1 MNYQKKPLSILE
13 QIDKLQRRGLI
24 VEDVGMAYN
33 YLSNI
38 SYYRL
43 RAYTY
48 PFQNNID
55 EFADH
60 VFVRRDIHFMDIID
74 LYCFDRRLRNIMF
87 NAIEKIEIAVRA
99 KIVQVYSE
107 STNDSHWFLNQELYK
122 DKMVKGKDGMEVEAY
137 EYLMRDIAS
146 EIKRSNEDF
155 IKHYLLKYDNP
166 KMPPAWMTL
175 EVLSLGTLSRMYDL
189 LKKSKEKRKIAHDFG
204 LPNDV
209 ILVNWL
215 HSIAILRNCC
225 AHHGRIWNRRFV
237 TNVMLPYNTKY
248 SFVDKSIIK
257 HIRSNKFFAVL
268 CCTKY
273 LVDVI
278 SPGNDMKKNLLSIM
292 DDSGSLLDLKD
303 MGFPKDWR
311 DLSIWK

>member
-55 EFADH
+55 ELADH

-189 LKKSKEKRKIAHDFG
+189 LKKSKEKTSKVQGGFFKRNKITALDS
-204 LPNDV
+204 LDP
-209 ILVNWL
+209 
-215 HSIAILRNCC
+215 SPCC
-225 AHHGRIWNRRFV
+225 CQL
-237 TNVMLPYNTKY
+237 TN
-248 SFVDKSIIK
+248 
-257 HIRSNKFFAVL
+257 
-268 CCTKY
+268 
-273 LVDVI
+273 
-278 SPGNDMKKNLLSIM
+278 
-292 DDSGSLLDLKD
+292 
-303 MGFPKDWR
+303 
-311 DLSIWK
+311 